1 MGRCADDIASTA
13 CRALLYEVH
22 TAPKPGLVDRENS
35 GAHSDMQETTFFD
48 SSCALYPYF
57 RQAALLGAQY
67 GSNSDTFQKL
77 RWKGKQ
83 AEQRMRQATGG
94 VNTHKGAIFS
104 MGIFCAAM
112 AAASLKEGGYSRTRL
127 AEGCAALCKGLCDDF
142 VQLDRGLRPPRSYG
156 EHLYCQYGIVGI
168 RGEAERGF
176 PSVMQLGL
184 PALQAALKRGES
196 CNDAALYALLQLMT
210 SVEDTNVLTRSDL
223 QTLKWMQQQADHLLQ
238 KERLDHH
245 LLQELDARM
254 IERNISPG
262 GCADLLA
269 LCLFVHFWEE
279 NLSKGI
285 LPYPQES
292 GDLFGENA
300 ENKAFTIK

>member
-1 MGRCADDIASTA
+1 
-13 CRALLYEVH
+13 
-22 TAPKPGLVDRENS
+22 
-35 GAHSDMQETTFFD
+35 
-48 SSCALYPYF
+48 
-57 RQAALLGAQY
+57 
-67 GSNSDTFQKL
+67 
-77 RWKGKQ
+77 
-83 AEQRMRQATGG
+83 
-94 VNTHKGAIFS
+94 
-104 MGIFCAAM
+104 MGIFCAAT
-112 AAASLKEGGYSRTRL
+112 AAASLREGGYSRTRL

-142 VQLDRGLRPPRSYG
+142 VQLDRGLRSPCSYG
-156 EHLYCQYGIVGI
+156 EHLYCQHGIVGI

-238 KERLDHH
+238 KGRLEHH